1 MGENDDPAPA
11 PEEDEIETNAQDDST
26 IDERLEKQRK
36 EREERKRAAFW
47 SDLLFAS
54 VPIVPAT
61 AILSWIG
68 FRNWRTS
75 KKVRWWQFWKPQ
87 RWGYSSWGWS
97 TLERRR
103 LVSSSRSKRENITQK
118 LLRPLLC

>member
-11 PEEDEIETNAQDDST
+11 PEEDEIEANAQDDAT

-36 EREERKRAAFW
+36 EREERKRVAFW

-54 VPIVPAT
+54 VLIVPAT

-75 KKVRWWQFWKPQ
+75 KKVSWWQFWKAQ
-87 RWGYSSWGWS
+87 RWGYSSWGWA

-103 LVSSSRSKRENITQK
+103 LVSSSRSKRENLTQK